1 MWRTTKG
8 LAGYNVA
15 RPRQLDVNQ
24 RPETIGGLI
33 GLGGRQLREIGRRLD
48 VKSDTLIAMKPDQAE
63 PNFDRDVPRSRAS
76 VITVTSIT
84 DRMAFIK

>member
-1 MWRTTKG
+1 MSEFRMWRTTKG

-24 RPETIGGLI
+24 RPETIEGLI

-48 VKSDTLIAMKPDQAE
+48 VKSDLS
-63 PNFDRDVPRSRAS
+63 RRSFLRGSALTTAGATMVNAAS
-76 VITVTSIT
+76 T
-84 DRMAFIK
+84 FLPG